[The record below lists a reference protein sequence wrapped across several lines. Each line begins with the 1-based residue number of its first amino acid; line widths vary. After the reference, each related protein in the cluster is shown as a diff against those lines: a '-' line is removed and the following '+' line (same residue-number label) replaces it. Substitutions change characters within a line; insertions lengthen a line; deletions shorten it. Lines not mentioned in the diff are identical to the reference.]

1 MHKLLASVALA
12 LCCALPLGAHAQEG
26 LRLKAHPSVKL
37 EPAVAGD
44 AAPVFIEADRLR
56 GRTER
61 ETEAEGS
68 VRLRKRGQTVFADW
82 LRHDASTD
90 EVTAVGNVRIQQGGD
105 LVEGER
111 LRYHLGTDRGYMEA
125 PRYTLTP
132 APRPTQ
138 PSAETAP
145 VEPRFSGGDARG
157 RAERLLFEGRGQ
169 YRAQQAEYTTCE
181 PGNDDWFIRSAQLH
195 IDKDRDVGTAHDASV
210 VFMGRT
216 ILYSPYLSFSLHQ
229 QRKSG
234 FLTPHY
240 GSSSLSGAE
249 LTVPYYWNIAPNY
262 DATFYPRAM
271 SKRGLQLSGDFRYLN
286 PAFNGAARLELLP
299 SDRQRGEDRYAM
311 FVKHAHELPGGW
323 SGSLNLN
330 RVSDSQYFTDLT
342 TAIAL
347 TSQTHLPQEG
357 TLSRTGTWGAGGI
370 YGVTAHFQRWQTL
383 QTDPLVPVLPP
394 YGRQPQ
400 VTLTA
405 QHHNLLNGELDILGG
420 FAAFDHP
427 SLVTGRRML
436 AYPSLSLP
444 LQTAYAH
451 LIPKIG
457 VHVTHYALD
466 RNNTASLP
474 DATRTLPIFTADA
487 GLVFERDMALGAHR
501 LLQTLEPRLYYVY
514 IPFRD
519 QSRLPN
525 FDSGVQDINMA
536 TIFSENQF
544 SGHDRINDANQM
556 TYGITSRLIASD
568 TGVERLRGVLAQRYY
583 FQGQRVTVPGP
594 PPGFITATAPTPP
607 PRSSQSS
614 SSDLLVALSGEIVKN
629 WVAEVGWQYNTDHS
643 QTQKFNVGARYRPQT
658 GKILNLVYRDTID
671 SVRQTDISAQWPLTA
686 QWTALGRWNYS
697 LRDDRTLEALA
708 GFEYN
713 GDCWALR
720 VVGHRFAIA
729 TQQASTSIF
738 VQLELNGVSRIGSN
752 PMDTLRNNISGFMRP
767 ESRSVWSDEHRV
779 PYR

>member
-1 MHKLLASVALA
+1 MHKPLASVSLA
-12 LCCALPLGAHAQEG
+12 LCCALPPAAHAQEG
-26 LRLKAHPSVKL
+26 LRLKTHPSLKL
-37 EPAVAGD
+37 EPAAASD
-44 AAPVFIEADRLR
+44 ASPVFIEADRVQ

-82 LRHDASTD
+82 LRHDAGTD
-90 EVTAVGNVRIQQGGD
+90 EVTATGNVRIQQGGD

-111 LRYHLGTDRGYMEA
+111 LRYHLGTDRGQMDA

-132 APRPTQ
+132 EPRPAQ
-138 PSAETAP
+138 PSAVTAP
-145 VEPRFSGGDARG
+145 VQPRFSGGDARG
-157 RAERLLFEGRGQ
+157 RAERLLFEGRRQ

-181 PGNDDWFIRSAQLH
+181 PGNDDWYIRSGELH
-195 IDKDRDVGTAHDASV
+195 IDKDRDVGTARDASV
-210 VFMGRT
+210 VFMGHT

-234 FLTPHY
+234 ILTPHY
-240 GSSSLSGAE
+240 GSSSQSGAE

-262 DATFYPRAM
+262 DATFYPRVM
-271 SKRGLQLSGDFRYLN
+271 SKRGLQLSGDFRYLK
-286 PAFNGAARLELLP
+286 PDYSGDARLEFLP
-299 SDRQRGEDRYAM
+299 DDRQRGDDRYGI

-323 SGSLNLN
+323 SSTVNYN

-347 TSQTHLPQEG
+347 TSQANLPQEG

-370 YGVTAHFQRWQTL
+370 YGVTALVQHWQTL

-400 VTLTA
+400 VTLAA
-405 QHHNLLNGELDILGG
+405 QHYNFLGGELDVLGG

-427 SLVTGRRML
+427 SLVNGRRIV
-436 AYPSLSLP
+436 AYPSLSVP
-444 LQTAYAH
+444 LQTAYSH

-457 VHVTHYALD
+457 VHFTHYSLD
-466 RNNTASLP
+466 RNNAAGLQ
-474 DATRTLPIFTADA
+474 DATRTLPIFSADA
-487 GLVFERDMALGAHR
+487 GLVFERDMTLGTHR
-501 LLQTLEPRLYYVY
+501 LQQTLEPRLYYVY

-536 TIFSENQF
+536 TIFTENQF
-544 SGHDRINDANQM
+544 SGQDRINDANQV
-556 TYGITSRLIASD
+556 TYGITSRLITSSN
-568 TGVERLRGVLAQRYY
+568 GVELLRGALAQRHY
-583 FQGQRVTVPGP
+583 FQSQRVTVPAL
-594 PPGFITATAPTPP
+594 PPGFTGAAPAVPP
-607 PRSSQSS
+607 PQPTQSS
-614 SSDLLVALSGEIVKN
+614 SSDLLAAFSGEIVSN
-629 WVAEVGWQYNTDHS
+629 WVADVGWQYNTDHS
-643 QTQKFNVGARYRPQT
+643 QTQKFNVGVHYRPQP
-658 GKILNLVYRDTID
+658 GKVVNLVYRDTID
-671 SVRQTDISAQWPLTA
+671 SVRQTDVSAQWPLTA

-713 GDCWALR
+713 GGCWALR

>member
-1 MHKLLASVALA
+1 MHKPFASVSLA
-12 LCCALPLGAHAQEG
+12 LCCALPLGAQAQEG
-26 LRLKAHPSVKL
+26 LKLKVHPSLKL
-37 EPAVAGD
+37 EPAAAAD
-44 AAPVFIEADRLR
+44 AAPVFIEADRLK

-82 LRHDASTD
+82 LRHDATTD
-90 EVTAVGNVRIQQGGD
+90 EVTAIGNVRIQQGGD

-132 APRPTQ
+132 APRPTD
-138 PSAETAP
+138 PSAATAP
-145 VEPRFSGGDARG
+145 IQPRFSGGDARG

-169 YRAQQAEYTTCE
+169 YSAQQAEYTTCE
-181 PGNDDWFIRSAQLH
+181 PGNDDWYIRSARLH
-195 IDKDRDVGTAHDASV
+195 IDKNRDVGTAHDASV

-249 LTVPYYWNIAPNY
+249 LTVPYYWNIAPDY

-286 PAFNGAARLELLP
+286 PAFSGAARLELLP
-299 SDRQRGEDRYAM
+299 SDRQRGEDRYAI
-311 FVKHAHELPGGW
+311 FAKHTHELPGGW
-323 SGSLNLN
+323 SGNLNVN

-357 TLSRTGTWGAGGI
+357 SLSRTGTWGAGGI
-370 YGVTAHFQRWQTL
+370 YGVTAHVQRWQTL

-400 VTLTA
+400 VTFTA
-405 QHHNLLNGELDILGG
+405 QHHNFFHGELDVLGS
-420 FAAFDHP
+420 FTAFDHP
-427 SLVTGRRML
+427 SLVNGRRML

-457 VHVTHYALD
+457 VHFTHYALD
-466 RNNTASLP
+466 RNTTAGLP
-474 DATRTLPIFTADA
+474 DSTRTLPIFTADA
-487 GLVFERDMALGAHR
+487 GLIFERDMALGAHR

-583 FQGQRVTVPGP
+583 FQGQRVTLPEL
-594 PPGFITATAPTPP
+594 PPGLIAATAPPAP
-607 PRSSQSS
+607 SRSSQSS
-614 SSDLLVALSGEIVKN
+614 SSDLLAALSGEIAAN

-643 QTQKFNVGARYRPQT
+643 QTQKFNVGVRYRPQA

-713 GDCWALR
+713 GGCWALR

-752 PMDTLRNNISGFMRP
+752 PMDTLRNNISGFVRP
-767 ESRSVWSDEHRV
+767 ESRSVWSEDARV